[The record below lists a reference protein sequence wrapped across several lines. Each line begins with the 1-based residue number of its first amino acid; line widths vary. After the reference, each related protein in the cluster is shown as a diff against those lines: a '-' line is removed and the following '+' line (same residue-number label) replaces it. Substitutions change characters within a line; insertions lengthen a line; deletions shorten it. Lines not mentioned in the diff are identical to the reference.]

1 MAKFTTWTDVDVFM
15 ESAIGAEVAAS
26 VITKAS
32 EGVMTTGA
40 AHGITTGDYVLVKAQ
55 GMTEV
60 NGRIFRAKAASG
72 SSLTLEGENTT
83 NYGTFTSGTVQKITF
98 GTTIS
103 TLTSVSG
110 NGGTFEPIDTTLIH
124 DKAKSSIPG
133 LASATEYTFESVWDV
148 SDAGLIAAKQ
158 ASSTKAQKAFM
169 IVFSNGQR
177 VVFYGYIGAQL
188 IPGGSTGGMVT
199 TSVTI
204 SAQGELTTYAS

>member
-1 MAKFTTWTDVDVFM
+1 MAKISTWTDVDVFM
-15 ESAIGAEVAAS
+15 ESAIGAEVSAS
-26 VITKAS
+26 AITKAS

-72 SSLTLEGENTT
+72 STLTLEGENTT
-83 NYGTFTSGTVQKITF
+83 NYGTFTSGTVQKVTL

-110 NGGTFEPIDTTLIH
+110 SGGEFDPIDTTLIH

-133 LASATEYTFESVWDV
+133 MASATEYKFDSVWDV

-158 ASSTKAQKAFM
+158 ASATKAQKTFM

-177 VVFYGYIGAQL
+177 VLFYGYIGAQL

-199 TSVTI
+199 TSITI
-204 SAQGELTTYAS
+204 SAQGELTTYAN

>member
-1 MAKFTTWTDVDVFM
+1 MAKITTWTDVDVFM

-26 VITKAS
+26 AISKAS

-110 NGGTFEPIDTTLIH
+110 NGGTFETIDTTLIH

>member
-1 MAKFTTWTDVDVFM
+1 MAKISTWTDVDVFM
-15 ESAIGAEVAAS
+15 ESAIGAEVAVSA
-26 VITKAS
+26 ITKAA
-32 EGVMTTGA
+32 EGVMTTSA
-40 AHGITTGDYVLVKAQ
+40 AHGIVTGDYVLVKAQ
-55 GMTEV
+55 GMSEV
-60 NGRIFRAKAASG
+60 NGRIYRAKAASG
-72 SSLTLEGENTT
+72 STLTLEGENTT

-98 GTTIS
+98 GTTLS
-103 TLTSVSG
+103 TLTSVNGSG
-110 NGGTFEPIDTTLIH
+110 GAFSPIDTTLIH

-133 LASATEYTFESVWDV
+133 LAEATEYTFDSVWDV

-158 ASSTKAQKAFM
+158 ASATKAQKAFM